1 MLNWPGKDLNGVSG
15 LYHKQDLDHITKLT
29 QNCKNAVIVGG
40 GLIGIELAEMLLS
53 KDIKVT
59 LVCREKS
66 FWDNALTD
74 DQSQLINNH
83 IQSHKINLIL
93 NDTLKSIEGE
103 NGFVKSVLLESGL
116 KIPCEFVGITIGV
129 SPNIDFIKDSGINFD
144 KGILVNEYLST
155 NYSNIYAVGDCAEHL
170 NPPKNRPKIES
181 IWYSGRLMGE
191 TVAKTICGLK
201 IKI

>member
-1 MLNWPGKDLNGVSG
+1 MS
-15 LYHKQDLDHITKLT
+15 
-29 QNCKNAVIVGG
+29 
-40 GLIGIELAEMLLS
+40 
-53 KDIKVT
+53 
-59 LVCREKS
+59 
-66 FWDNALTD
+66 
-74 DQSQLINNH
+74 
-83 IQSHKINLIL
+83 
-93 NDTLKSIEGE
+93 
-103 NGFVKSVLLESGL
+103 FVKSVLLESGL

-191 TVAKTICGLK
+191 TVAKTICGSK